1 MLSDLARFNTAK
13 RYRAPLLIGGA
24 IFAGLGAALV
34 AGVWAHVNG
43 RWLAG
48 LPVASAFGYLGAA
61 LLVAAAGLV
70 SAGILTLVRHR
81 LLVVESQQDARSP
94 KRSAPSESQGKR
106 RRVAHALTRF
116 KSLIPQ
122 LTAIAGWP
130 EVLVVMLLAALAM
143 ASIALCWSIPGPATA
158 NLIVLQVIGG
168 LLAIAAFPVLVL
180 ERVFANTSAD
190 VLPEAP
196 QIDRLLRAPLTALI
210 VLGIA
215 SVLKS
220 FGFDWAFRLDQIL
233 AALMGLIALELFLR
247 SAAMAFVPFDPI
259 EQRRAVADSSIAGLL
274 RFSTPNFHALNSTI
288 QHQFGIDLSRSW
300 AMAFIRRAIVPIVFG
315 MAMMAWG
322 VTGITALAL
331 NERAAY
337 ERFGSPVAIL
347 GPGLHFHLPWPLGVM
362 RRVEFGVIHDIP
374 VAFLPADG
382 STQPAQA
389 SVGVDQQQQVVPAE
403 DAAPVA
409 ADRLWD
415 GSHPSEQSYLIASE
429 ARGEQSFQIVDADL
443 RVVYRVG
450 LSDAAA
456 MSAAYR
462 VDGPENLIRA
472 SVGQLLVR
480 YFSRYTL
487 LDVLGQNRET
497 FANELRA
504 SLQDQLD
511 RLSSGIEAI
520 AVVVEAIHPPPGA
533 ASAYH
538 NVQAAEIL
546 ANTAIS
552 SKRADAIRT
561 MKFAERLAT
570 ETLNGTSAAAAE
582 LVGQAQSESILF
594 KSDRAARERDGE
606 AFLLERRFER
616 LVSGLGKS
624 EFIVVDHRVSSRNP
638 PTIDLRSFDRG
649 GIGSQ
654 QPGRRDIFPFRNNI
668 IPNENE
674 DH

>member
-13 RYRAPLLIGGA
+13 RYRAPLLIGGS
-24 IFAGLGAALV
+24 IFAVLGAALV

-48 LPVASAFGYLGAA
+48 LPVAPALGYLAAA
-61 LLVAAAGLV
+61 LWVAAAGLI
-70 SAGILTLVRHR
+70 SAGILTLARHR

-94 KRSAPSESQGKR
+94 KRSAPSEGQGKR
-106 RRVAHALTRF
+106 RRVARALTRF

-143 ASIALCWSIPGPATA
+143 ASIAFCWSIPGPAMA
-158 NLIVLQVIGG
+158 NPIVLQVIGG

-196 QIDRLLRAPLTALI
+196 QIDRLSRAPLTALI

-220 FGFDWAFRLDQIL
+220 LGFDWAFRLDQIL
-233 AALMGLIALELFLR
+233 AALIGLIALELFFR

-274 RFSTPNFHALNSTI
+274 RLSTPNFHALNSTI

-315 MAMMAWG
+315 MAMTAWG

-337 ERFGSPVAIL
+337 ERFGSPIAIL

-374 VAFLPADG
+374 VAFLPLGG
-382 STQPAQA
+382 STQSVQA
-389 SVGVDQQQQVVPAE
+389 SAGVDQQQQVVAAE
-403 DAAPVA
+403 GLPPVA

-462 VDGPENLIRA
+462 VDRPENLIRA

-487 LDVLGQNRET
+487 LDVLGQNREA

-561 MKFAERLAT
+561 MKFAQRLTT

-649 GIGSQ
+649 GSGG
-654 QPGRRDIFPFRNNI
+654 QPGRRDVFPFRNNG

>member
-1 MLSDLARFNTAK
+1 MLSDLARFNGAK
-13 RYRAPLLIGGA
+13 RYRTRLLIGGA

-34 AGVWAHVNG
+34 AGVWAQANG
-43 RWLAG
+43 RWLAA
-48 LPVASAFGYLGAA
+48 LPVAPALGYLGAA
-61 LLVAAAGLV
+61 LLVAAAGLI

-81 LLVVESQQDARSP
+81 LLVVESQPDARSP
-94 KRSAPSESQGKR
+94 KRSAPSEGQGKR
-106 RRVAHALTRF
+106 RRVAPALTRF
-116 KSLIPQ
+116 RSLVPQ

-143 ASIALCWSIPGPATA
+143 ASIALCWSIPGAATA
-158 NLIVLQVIGG
+158 NPIVLQVIGCS
-168 LLAIAAFPVLVL
+168 LAIAAFPVLVL

-210 VLGIA
+210 VLA
-215 SVLKS
+215 VATVLKS
-220 FGFDWAFRLDQIL
+220 LGFDWAFRLDPIL
-233 AALMGLIALELFLR
+233 AALIGLIALELFLR
-247 SAAMAFVPFDPI
+247 AAAMAFIPFDPI
-259 EQRRAVADSSIAGLL
+259 EQRRAVADSRIAGLL
-274 RFSTPNFHALNSTI
+274 RFSAPNFHALNSTI

-300 AMAFIRRAIVPIVFG
+300 AMAFIQRAIVPIVFG
-315 MAMMAWG
+315 MALMAWG

-337 ERFGSPVAIL
+337 ERFGSPVAVL

-382 STQPAQA
+382 SPESGQA
-389 SVGVDQQQQVVPAE
+389 SAGVDQRQQVVAAE
-403 DAAPVA
+403 GLPPVA
-409 ADRLWD
+409 VDRLWD
-415 GSHPSEQSYLIASE
+415 SSHPSEQSYLIASE

-462 VDGPENLIRA
+462 VQGSESLIRA

-504 SLQDQLD
+504 SLQEQLD

-538 NVQAAEIL
+538 NVQAAEIV

-561 MKFAERLAT
+561 MKFGERLAT
-570 ETLNGTSAAAAE
+570 ETLNGTSAAAVE

-616 LVSGLGKS
+616 LVSGLAKS
-624 EFIVVDHRVSSRNP
+624 EFIVVDHRVSSKNP
-638 PTIDLRSFDRG
+638 PTIDLRSFDRAG
-649 GIGSQ
+649 AGSQ
-654 QPGRRDIFPFRNNI
+654 AGRRDTFPFGNNG

-674 DH
+674 DR

>member
-13 RYRAPLLIGGA
+13 RYRTPLLIGGA

-34 AGVWAHVNG
+34 AGVWAQANG
-43 RWLAG
+43 RRVAA
-48 LPVASAFGYLGAA
+48 LPVAPALGYLGAA
-61 LLVAAAGLV
+61 LLVAAAGLI

-81 LLVVESQQDARSP
+81 LLVVESQQDALSP
-94 KRSAPSESQGKR
+94 KRSAPSEGQGKR
-106 RRVAHALTRF
+106 RRVARALTRF

-158 NLIVLQVIGG
+158 NPIVLQVIGG

-180 ERVFANTSAD
+180 ERVFANTSTD

-233 AALMGLIALELFLR
+233 AALIGLIALELFLR

-382 STQPAQA
+382 STRSGQA
-389 SVGVDQQQQVVPAE
+389 SAGVDQQQQVAAAE
-403 DAAPVA
+403 GLPPVA
-409 ADRLWD
+409 VDRLWD
-415 GSHPSEQSYLIASE
+415 SSHPSEQSYLIASE
-429 ARGEQSFQIVDADL
+429 AHGEQSFQIVDADL

-462 VDGPENLIRA
+462 VERPENLIRA

-487 LDVLGQNRET
+487 LDVLGQNRES

-504 SLQDQLD
+504 SLQEQLD
-511 RLSSGIEAI
+511 HLSSGIEAI

-638 PTIDLRSFDRG
+638 PTIDLRSFDRSGNG
-649 GIGSQ
+649 G
-654 QPGRRDIFPFRNNI
+654 QPGRRDVFPFRNNSF
-668 IPNENE
+668 PNENE